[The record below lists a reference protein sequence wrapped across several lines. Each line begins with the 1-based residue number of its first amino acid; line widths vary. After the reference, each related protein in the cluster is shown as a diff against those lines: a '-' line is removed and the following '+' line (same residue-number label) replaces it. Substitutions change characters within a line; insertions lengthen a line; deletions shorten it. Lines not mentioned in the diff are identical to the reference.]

1 MKGVISPNLLTYK
14 SAYVRTETAGILTAG
29 ETVCEFHESIMGKIL
44 KQKFNAEVALEL
56 DVMKFNQL
64 FKERVTGYLKSL

>member
-1 MKGVISPNLLTYK
+1 MASVIRPNLLTYK

-44 KQKFNAEVALEL
+44 KHKFNAEVALEL

-64 FKERVTGYLKSL
+64 FQERVTGYLKSL